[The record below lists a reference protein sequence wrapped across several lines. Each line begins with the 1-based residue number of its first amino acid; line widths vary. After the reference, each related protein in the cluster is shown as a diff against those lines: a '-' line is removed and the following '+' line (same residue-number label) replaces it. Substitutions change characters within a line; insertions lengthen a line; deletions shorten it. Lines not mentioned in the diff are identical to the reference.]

1 MGWVSFHGKIMY
13 KLLELHQAM
22 HWLCHLMTLAI
33 VWEFQ
38 LQNKDEEGT
47 NSTGLKDVAN
57 EK

>member
-1 MGWVSFHGKIMY
+1 
-13 KLLELHQAM
+13 
-22 HWLCHLMTLAI
+22 MTLAI